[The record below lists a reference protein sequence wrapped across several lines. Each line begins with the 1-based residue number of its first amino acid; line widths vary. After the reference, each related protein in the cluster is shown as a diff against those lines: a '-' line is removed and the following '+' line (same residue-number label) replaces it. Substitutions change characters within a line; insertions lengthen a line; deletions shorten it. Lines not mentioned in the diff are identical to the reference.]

1 MFMKSKKL
9 NTLFTLFLFFY
20 FAFLLSHA
28 VHEISL
34 WMFLGLGVAILSHAK
49 KNSITLIL
57 LLSHVA
63 IEWFEWGLQ
72 DLILSVIIL
81 NIIHAVMDFVFLNH
95 EIKIHTK
102 LNSYLVL
109 LSVFIFLIFIFYSAP
124 GIKIDENLLEILHR
138 FVLGGVV
145 GCVGTHLIYH
155 LKKEI
160 KLKKIF

>member
-1 MFMKSKKL
+1 MKSKQL

-28 VHEISL
+28 IHEISI
-34 WMFLGLGVAILSHAK
+34 WMFLGLGVAVLSHAK
-49 KNSITLIL
+49 KNPITLIL
-57 LLSHVA
+57 LLGHVA
-63 IEWFEWGLQ
+63 VEWFGWGVQ
-72 DLILSVIIL
+72 ELILSVMIL

-109 LSVFIFLIFIFYSAP
+109 FLVFIFLIFIYFSAP
-124 GIKIDENLLEILHR
+124 TININENILEVLHR
-138 FVLGGVV
+138 FVLGGVI
-145 GCVGTHLIYH
+145 GCVGTHLIFH